1 MDAPNRPIIPP
12 APPVHAKDLNV
23 WQLVRGMTSNIAGV
37 WAERHFDELTT
48 RGRVLGQDSILLGD
62 PADARAVLADR
73 SGTYARPA
81 AFIRPIRPLGGA
93 GVLLAEG
100 DEWKRQRRMLAP
112 LFSPTR
118 VGDLIPHFAAA
129 ADNLV
134 NRLAGQG
141 RANLSAEFH
150 RTALDAVMR
159 ALFSMQ
165 VDDDRSGMAAMVRQ
179 YIAGPGR
186 PTVFDGM
193 ARRENDF
200 TPWLGGRRR
209 RFQKA
214 WFAQVDAL
222 VAQRRASGQ
231 AGHGDLLDLLL
242 AVRDPETGE
251 GLDNAEIRD
260 QCATMLVAGFETTS
274 RLLFW
279 AVYLL
284 ALDPLEQTRIRA
296 EVTAHPPE
304 GVNSLEDLAAWPRL
318 RQTLF
323 EALRLY
329 PPVAVL
335 IREIKRPV
343 TIAGHAMTKGALAW
357 VSPWVM
363 HRHRKFWDNPTAFM
377 PDRFAGKP
385 QAYLTEE
392 AFLPFAAGPRI
403 CIGASFSIAEASVL
417 LARLLTKYELSLES
431 AAPVLPVS
439 TVTTAPDHEPWF
451 KLEPTTPLP

>member
-1 MDAPNRPIIPP
+1 MDAPNRPIVPP
-12 APPVHAKDLNV
+12 APPVHPTDLPV
-23 WQLVRGMTSNIAGV
+23 WKLVRGMTSNIAGV

-48 RGRVLGQDSILLGD
+48 RGRVLGQDSLLLGD

-73 SGTYARPA
+73 SGAYGRPA

-100 DEWKRQRRMLAP
+100 DEWRRQRRMLAP
-112 LFSPTR
+112 LFSPHR

-129 ADNLV
+129 ADNLID
-134 NRLAGQG
+134 RLAGRG

-165 VDDDRSGMAAMVRQ
+165 VDGDRRGMATLVRG

-186 PTVFDGM
+186 PTLFDGL
-193 ARRENDF
+193 ARHENDF
-200 TPWLGGRRR
+200 VPWIGGARR
-209 RFQKA
+209 RFQRA

-222 VAQRRASGQ
+222 VAERRAAGRP
-231 AGHGDLLDLLL
+231 GHGDLLDLLL
-242 AVRDPETGE
+242 AARDPETGE
-251 GLDNAEIRD
+251 GLDNAQIRD

-279 AVYLL
+279 TAYLL
-284 ALDPLEQTRIRA
+284 ALDPVEQARIRA
-296 EVTAHPPE
+296 EVMAHSPE
-304 GVNSLEDLAAWPRL
+304 QVNSLENLVHWPRL

-335 IREIKRPV
+335 IREIKQPV
-343 TIAGHAMTKGALAW
+343 TIAGHAMRPGALAW
-357 VSPWVM
+357 ISPWVM
-363 HRHRKFWDNPTAFM
+363 HRHRKYWDNPTAFM

-392 AFLPFAAGPRI
+392 AFLPFASGPRI
-403 CIGASFSIAEASVL
+403 CIGASFSITEASMILAGL
-417 LARLLTKYELSLES
+417 LMRFELSLES
-431 AAPVLPVS
+431 ETPVLPVS

-451 KLEPTTPLP
+451 RLEPLAS

>member
-12 APPVHAKDLNV
+12 APPVHARDLNV

-73 SGTYARPA
+73 SGTFGRPA

-100 DEWKRQRRMLAP
+100 EAWKRQRRMLAP
-112 LFSPTR
+112 LFSPVR
-118 VGDLIPHFAAA
+118 VGELIPHFAAA
-129 ADNLV
+129 ADNLTG
-134 NRLAGQG
+134 RLGA

-159 ALFSMQ
+159 ALFSLE
-165 VDDDRSGMAAMVRQ
+165 VDGDSRGMAVMVRD

-186 PTVFDGM
+186 PTAFDGM
-193 ARRENDF
+193 ARHERDF
-200 TPWLGGRRR
+200 TPWLGWRRR
-209 RFQKA
+209 AFQRR
-214 WFAQVDAL
+214 WFAEVDAL
-222 VAQRRASGQ
+222 VAERRA
-231 AGHGDLLDLLL
+231 AGREGGGDLLDLLL
-242 AVRDPETGE
+242 AARDPETG
-251 GLDNAEIRD
+251 GALDNAEIRD
-260 QCATMLVAGFETTS
+260 QAATMLVAGFETTS

-279 AVYLL
+279 ATYLL
-284 ALDPLEQTRIRA
+284 ALDGVEQGRIRTEIA
-296 EVTAHPPE
+296 ARPPE
-304 GVNSLEDLAAWPRL
+304 TVNSLEDLHAWPRL

-329 PPVAVL
+329 PPVSVL
-335 IREIKRPV
+335 IREIKQPV
-343 TIAGHAMTKGALAW
+343 TIAGNPMKPGALAW

-363 HRHRKFWDNPTAFM
+363 HRHRRFWDRPTAFM

-392 AFLPFAAGPRI
+392 AFLPFASGPRI
-403 CIGASFSIAEASVL
+403 CIGASFSITEASVI
-417 LARLLTKYELSLES
+417 LARLLQRFEVSLES
-431 AAPVLPVS
+431 EAPVLPVS

-451 KLEPTTPLP
+451 KLEPVT

>member
-12 APPVHAKDLNV
+12 APPVHAKDLPV
-23 WQLVRGMTSNIAGV
+23 WKLVRGMTSNIAGV

-73 SGTYARPA
+73 TGTFGRPA

-112 LFSPTR
+112 LFSPAR

-129 ADNLV
+129 AGSLTA
-134 NRLAGQG
+134 RLQS
-141 RANLSAEFH
+141 RANLSEEFH
-150 RTALDAVMR
+150 RTALEAVMR
-159 ALFSMQ
+159 ALFSME
-165 VDDDRSGMAAMVRQ
+165 VADDRRGMAKLVRD

-186 PTVFDGM
+186 PTVFDGL

-222 VAQRRASGQ
+222 VAERRAAGQ
-231 AGHGDLLDLLL
+231 PGHGDLLDLLL

-279 AVYLL
+279 ATYLL
-284 ALDPLEQTRIRA
+284 SLDQVEQARIRA
-296 EVTAHPPE
+296 EITAHPPD
-304 GVNSLEDLAAWPRL
+304 GVHRLEDLAAWPRL

-343 TIAGHAMTKGALAW
+343 TIAGNDMKPGVLAW
-357 VSPWVM
+357 ISPWVM
-363 HRHRKFWDNPTAFM
+363 HRHRKYWDNPTAFM

-403 CIGASFSIAEASVL
+403 CIGASFSIAEASVILAHL
-417 LARLLTKYELSLES
+417 LLKCEISLES
-431 AAPVLPVS
+431 EAPVLPVS

-451 KLEPTTPLP
+451 RLEPVSTA

>member
-1 MDAPNRPIIPP
+1 M
-12 APPVHAKDLNV
+12 
-23 WQLVRGMTSNIAGV
+23 
-37 WAERHFDELTT
+37 
-48 RGRVLGQDSILLGD
+48 
-62 PADARAVLADR
+62 
-73 SGTYARPA
+73 
-81 AFIRPIRPLGGA
+81 
-93 GVLLAEG
+93 
-100 DEWKRQRRMLAP
+100 
-112 LFSPTR
+112 
-118 VGDLIPHFAAA
+118 
-129 ADNLV
+129 
-134 NRLAGQG
+134 
-141 RANLSAEFH
+141 
-150 RTALDAVMR
+150 
-159 ALFSMQ
+159 
-165 VDDDRSGMAAMVRQ
+165 
-179 YIAGPGR
+179 
-186 PTVFDGM
+186 
-193 ARRENDF
+193 
-200 TPWLGGRRR
+200 
-209 RFQKA
+209 
-214 WFAQVDAL
+214 
-222 VAQRRASGQ
+222 
-231 AGHGDLLDLLL
+231 
-242 AVRDPETGE
+242 RDPETGE

-284 ALDPLEQTRIRA
+284 SLDQVEQARIRA

-304 GVNSLEDLAAWPRL
+304 GVNSLEELAAWPRL

-343 TIAGHAMTKGALAW
+343 TIAGNEMKPGVLAW
-357 VSPWVM
+357 ISPWVM

-417 LARLLTKYELSLES
+417 LARLLAKYELSLES
-431 AAPVLPVS
+431 EAPVIPVS

-451 KLEPTTPLP
+451 RLEPVSHGSGGR

>member
-37 WAERHFDELTT
+37 WAERHFDELMT
-48 RGRVLGQDSILLGD
+48 RGRVLGQDSLLLSD
-62 PADARAVLADR
+62 PADARAMLADR
-73 SGTYARPA
+73 SGTFGRPA

-112 LFSPTR
+112 LFSPVR
-118 VGDLIPHFAAA
+118 VGELIPHFAAA
-129 ADNLV
+129 ADNLTR
-134 NRLAGQG
+134 RLGA

-159 ALFSMQ
+159 ALFSMEAEG
-165 VDDDRSGMAAMVRQ
+165 DSRGMAAMVRD
-179 YIAGPGR
+179 YISGPGR
-186 PTVFDGM
+186 PTVFDGL
-193 ARRENDF
+193 ARQEHDF
-200 TPWLGGRRR
+200 VPWIGGARR
-209 RFQKA
+209 RFQRR
-214 WFAQVDAL
+214 WFAAVDAL
-222 VAQRRASGQ
+222 VAERRAGGHAGQ
-231 AGHGDLLDLLL
+231 GDLLDLLL
-242 AVRDPETGE
+242 SAHDPETGA

-260 QCATMLVAGFETTS
+260 QAATMLVAGFETTS

-279 AVYLL
+279 ATYLL
-284 ALDPLEQTRIRA
+284 ALDPVEQTRIRA
-296 EVTAHPPE
+296 EIAAHPPE
-304 GVNSLEDLAAWPRL
+304 QVTSLEALGQWPRL

-335 IREIKRPV
+335 VREIRAPV
-343 TIAGHAMTKGALAW
+343 TIAGEDMKPGALAW

-363 HRHRKFWDNPTAFM
+363 HRHRRYWDRPTAFM

-392 AFLPFAAGPRI
+392 AFLPFASGPRV
-403 CIGASFSIAEASVL
+403 CIGASFSITEASVI
-417 LARLLTKYELSLES
+417 LARLLSRFEISLQSE
-431 AAPVLPVS
+431 APVLPVS

-451 KLEPTTPLP
+451 VMTPVSTA